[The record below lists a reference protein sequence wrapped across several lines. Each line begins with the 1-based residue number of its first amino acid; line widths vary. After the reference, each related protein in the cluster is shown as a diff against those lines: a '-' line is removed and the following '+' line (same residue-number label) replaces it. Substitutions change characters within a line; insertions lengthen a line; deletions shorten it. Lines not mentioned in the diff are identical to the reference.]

1 MSDDDQ
7 ASVYKRDV
15 EDLEEHVI
23 PGHNGPLQPNF
34 NTTVLGI
41 DK

>member
-23 PGHNGPLQPNF
+23 PGP
-34 NTTVLGI
+34 
-41 DK
+41 